1 MIGHT
6 EPRQLKTV
14 LAACA
19 AALLLSIPGGAAAA
33 DGPAPLLADGS
44 EAPLFETVSI
54 DGAPYS
60 FAEDLAK
67 GPVFLVFWSIF

>member
-6 EPRQLKTV
+6 DSRHLRRT

-19 AALLLSIPGGAAAA
+19 AAILLSIPGRAPAA
-33 DGPAPLLADGS
+33 DPPADLLAAGT

-54 DGAPYS
+54 DGTPYR
-60 FAEDLAK
+60 FTEEIAR